1 MDMLLFRSLLCQ
13 VISSAHRALSDDERV
28 VALDPAVRGEDEEI
42 EPDSE
47 QQCSSAAQLKCSL
60 DELVVGRDPAVG
72 GEDHELEAGAKHLAI
87 R

>member
-1 MDMLLFRSLLCQ
+1 MTSP
-13 VISSAHRALSDDERV
+13 SALQGRATATGTRIGRTLPV
-28 VALDPAVRGEDEEI
+28 GLDPAVRGEDEEI
-42 EPDSE
+42 EAPPNSNVR
-47 QQCSSAAQLKCSL
+47 AAQLKCSL